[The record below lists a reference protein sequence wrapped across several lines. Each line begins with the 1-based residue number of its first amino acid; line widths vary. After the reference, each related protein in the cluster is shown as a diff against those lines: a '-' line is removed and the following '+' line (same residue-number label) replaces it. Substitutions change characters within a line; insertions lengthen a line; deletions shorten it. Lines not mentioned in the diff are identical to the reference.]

1 MPKQMLSGS
10 LDEQCE
16 FLYDLALDK
25 MQHGSYTGAI
35 HALRE
40 IVKYAP
46 DYRDAAHLLEE
57 ARQRQAETRRLI
69 LYAFL
74 GGTLLIGVGTFMQVR
89 NDLVL
94 LALALAGA
102 AVGYLAGIAVNRRR
116 R

>member
-1 MPKQMLSGS
+1 MPKRMLSGS

-16 FLYDLALDK
+16 FLYDLALEK
-25 MQHGSYTGAI
+25 MGHGSYTGAI

-46 DYRDAAHLLEE
+46 DYRDAARLLEE
-57 ARQRQAETRRLI
+57 ARARQAESRRLI

-74 GGTLLIGVGTFMQVR
+74 GGTLMIGVGTLIQVR
-89 NDLVL
+89 NDFLL
-94 LALALAGA
+94 LALAFAGA
-102 AVGYLAGIAVNRRR
+102 AAGYLAGIAVNRRR